1 MKAYQTAITALGVLL
16 VMLITAFAVVMT
28 MLVAADTP
36 RPPLRLDLG
45 TITLPATVP
54 CPTEDSCTANYHD
67 GAWHI
72 ERSEP

>member
-45 TITLPATVP
+45 TITVPATVQ
-54 CPTEDSCTANYHD
+54 EDDPQWDCRTMGNRVC
-67 GAWHI
+67 G
-72 ERSEP
+72 EVKP